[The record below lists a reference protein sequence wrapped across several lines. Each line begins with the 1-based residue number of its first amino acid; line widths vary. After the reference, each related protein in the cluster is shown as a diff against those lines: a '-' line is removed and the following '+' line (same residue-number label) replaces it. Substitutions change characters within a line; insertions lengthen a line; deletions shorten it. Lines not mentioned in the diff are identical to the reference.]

1 MTAADEALRKAREL
15 VIRAR
20 EKGLDTLLLTGPEFD
35 ALERFPDE
43 IATLERVTFVD
54 ACDTQVADLSALT
67 DMVWLGGLV
76 LDGAPVRDL
85 EPIRGLTALE
95 VLSLQQGAAT
105 DISALAGMTGLLEL
119 DLSGLPIDDS
129 AGSVLAGLHQLQL
142 LEIDRTGITDL
153 APLAGLSQLMGLR
166 IGHCQVTDLSPL
178 AALPR
183 LYRLELPGTPVRDL
197 SPLLGLEA
205 HGDAPLKG
213 GLDLT
218 GCAAVLED
226 PEIAALVNGLRERR
240 QSDIVA
246 LFDLLRRRRAGG

>member
-1 MTAADEALRKAREL
+1 
-15 VIRAR
+15 
-20 EKGLDTLLLTGPEFD
+20 
-35 ALERFPDE
+35 
-43 IATLERVTFVD
+43 
-54 ACDTQVADLSALT
+54 
-67 DMVWLGGLV
+67 VWLGGLM

-95 VLSLQQGAAT
+95 VLSLPQGVAT

-129 AGSVLAGLHQLQL
+129 AGSVLAGLRRLQL
-142 LEIDRTGITDL
+142 LEIDGTGITDL

-166 IGHCQVTDLSPL
+166 IGQCQVTDLSPL

-183 LYRLELPGTPVRDL
+183 LYRLELPGTPVHDL

-226 PEIAALVNGLRERR
+226 PEIAALVDGLRERR

-246 LFDLLRRRRAGG
+246 LFDLLRCRRAGG